1 MSRSRAA
8 YLENRDACNCWQIKG
23 FLKPF
28 ALEPLQPQW
37 FAAAVVYLGDSGV
50 KTQEPTITG
59 QAGHVTT

>member
-1 MSRSRAA
+1 MARSRAA

-28 ALEPLQPQW
+28 APEPLQPQCI
-37 FAAAVVYLGDSGV
+37 AAAAGYPGDSGV
-50 KTQEPTITG
+50 KPQEPYITG

>member
-8 YLENRDACNCWQIKG
+8 YLENRDACNCWQIKE

-28 ALEPLQPQW
+28 APEPRHPQW
-37 FAAAVVYLGDSGV
+37 FAAAAVYLSDSSV
-50 KTQEPTITG
+50 KPQEPHITG